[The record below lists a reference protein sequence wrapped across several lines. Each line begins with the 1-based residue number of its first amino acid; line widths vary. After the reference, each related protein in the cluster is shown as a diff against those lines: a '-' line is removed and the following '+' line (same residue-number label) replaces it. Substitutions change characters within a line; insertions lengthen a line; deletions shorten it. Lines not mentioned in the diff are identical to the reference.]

1 MLPLSDL
8 KVLEMGQLIAGPF
21 CAKTLADFGAQ
32 VIKLEP
38 PEGGDPLRNWRVMR
52 NEVSLWWHIQS
63 RNKQSVAVDLRQP
76 EGQALARQLASQA
89 DILIENFS
97 PGTLEKWGMDYESL
111 SRDNPGL
118 ILVRISGFGQ
128 TGPYRKN
135 PGFGVIGEA
144 MGGLRYLSGE
154 PGRKPVRVG
163 ISIGDTL
170 AALHAV
176 VGIFAAVEVRHKTG
190 KGQVV
195 DVALSESVFNVM
207 ESLVPEYCQAGMIRE
222 PAGSALPGIT
232 PSNAYSCRDGLVLIA
247 GNGDGIYR
255 RLMETIGRED
265 LRDDPDLANNA
276 GRAKQADR
284 IDTAI
289 GAYTAE
295 RTVKEIIQTL
305 EEARVPVGR
314 IYTAKDIAEDPQYR
328 AREMLIQ
335 TTAYD
340 GEPITQPGIVPKL
353 SATPGQISRRAP
365 TIGEHTDEVLLKAG
379 FSEEVLSDLRTRGVI
394 K

>member
-1 MLPLSDL
+1 M
-8 KVLEMGQLIAGPF
+8 
-21 CAKTLADFGAQ
+21 
-32 VIKLEP
+32 
-38 PEGGDPLRNWRVMR
+38 
-52 NEVSLWWHIQS
+52 
-63 RNKQSVAVDLRQP
+63 
-76 EGQALARQLASQA
+76 
-89 DILIENFS
+89 
-97 PGTLEKWGMDYESL
+97 
-111 SRDNPGL
+111 
-118 ILVRISGFGQ
+118 
-128 TGPYRKN
+128 
-135 PGFGVIGEA
+135 
-144 MGGLRYLSGE
+144 
-154 PGRKPVRVG
+154 
-163 ISIGDTL
+163 
-170 AALHAV
+170 
-176 VGIFAAVEVRHKTG
+176 
-190 KGQVV
+190 V